1 MNPEQAADLRNAL
14 LSFASRQ
21 PVMAKASLP
30 KAESDAAAATQGVV
44 LPYRAA
50 GPRRTPARA
59 TLTSRRPRPAVAAA
73 R

>member
-1 MNPEQAADLRNAL
+1 MNPEQAADLRKAL

-30 KAESDAAAATQGVV
+30 KADGVAATQGVV

-50 GPRRTPARA
+50 GPRRAPAGA
-59 TLTSRRPRPAVAAA
+59 PLTSRRPRTVVAAA